1 MIAGAVITHYL
12 VPQTC
17 DNRGRSR
24 SLEDLARGKA
34 YRLELERQEKDAET

>member
-1 MIAGAVITHYL
+1 MIAGAVLTHYL

-17 DNRGRSR
+17 DIRGCSR

-34 YRLELERQEKDAET
+34 YRRGLEKKEREEDV